1 MYRRGGRGKRRWP
14 LAVGGTVLLLIVI
27 WAGLCW
33 RYVAHPTV
41 DPYQSVDA
49 IYVLGPAETRI
60 DLGRELAAEYGAESL
75 LVTVSVNEKTGEV
88 YEKDFCDKQAGYE
101 VICLNPDPYTTQ
113 GEAEELAAYAE
124 ERGWDTVAVLTG
136 TPHISRARLWTE
148 RYVQA
153 DVVMWETDE
162 VMSLTDWAYAFV
174 YQSGAWAKAIVIG
187 A

>member
-1 MYRRGGRGKRRWP
+1 
-14 LAVGGTVLLLIVI
+14 
-27 WAGLCW
+27 
-33 RYVAHPTV
+33 
-41 DPYQSVDA
+41 
-49 IYVLGPAETRI
+49 
-60 DLGRELAAEYGAESL
+60 
-75 LVTVSVNEKTGEV
+75 VNEKTGEV

-124 ERGWDTVAVLTG
+124 EQGWDTVAVLTG

-148 RYVQA
+148 RYVRA

-162 VMSLTDWAYAFV
+162 VMSLTGWAYAFV

>member
-1 MYRRGGRGKRRWP
+1 MYRQGGRGKRRWP
-14 LAVGGTVLLLIVI
+14 LIVGGTVLLLIVI
-27 WAGLCW
+27 WLGLCW

-41 DPYQSVDA
+41 DPFQSIDA
-49 IYVLGPAETRI
+49 IYVLGPAEGRI

-113 GEAEELAAYAE
+113 GEAEELAAYAVE
-124 ERGWDTVAVLTG
+124 QGWDTVAVLTG